1 MGVHYYRHKD
11 IVFLMLISKLYTN
24 IIKTII
30 AIQLIVLFA
39 AQLPRRA
46 SAYDVYQN
54 RVDQQQGSSPASRR
68 SSFRIQQDDDVSG
81 GGGGV
86 QQKGKNMSLLRL
98 TTGTS
103 RAYTSG
109 CYYIII
115 IMYFKRPL
123 HEGEYCMS

>member
-1 MGVHYYRHKD
+1 M
-11 IVFLMLISKLYTN
+11 N
-24 IIKTII
+24 IITTSI
-30 AIQLIVLFA
+30 AVQSIVLFA

-54 RVDQQQGSSPASRR
+54 RLDQQQGSSPASRR
-68 SSFRIQQDDDVSG
+68 SSFRIQQDDDMS

-103 RAYTSG
+103 RAYFRVLL
-109 CYYIII
+109 YHYN
-115 IMYFKRPL
+115 YVARPL
-123 HEGEYCMS
+123 QASAV